1 MVADPASCAPSLVG
15 DPLAGAPDHSRVDA
29 IVAFMSSE
37 PTFAILLR
45 GYDRGAVDALVRR
58 IATAGDASTEERA
71 RLRDE
76 LRDPRLPRAPR
87 GYDSR
92 EVDRYLAEAAS
103 ELS

>member
-1 MVADPASCAPSLVG
+1 
-15 DPLAGAPDHSRVDA
+15 
-29 IVAFMSSE
+29 MSDQ

-45 GYDRGAVDALVRR
+45 GYDRDAVDALVHRVG
-58 IATAGDASTEERA
+58 AAGDASAEKRA

-76 LRDPRLPRAPR
+76 LRDPRLPRALR
-87 GYDSR
+87 GYDPR